1 MKQQFN
7 SLTMKHLY
15 AIFLA
20 LICSIS
26 FSQTKPTLYPKLE
39 SGKYGYYNS
48 SKTLVI
54 PSQFVKALGFNQGLA
69 AVKKTDKWGYINESG
84 SLIIEYL
91 YDDAWFFTE
100 GLAPV
105 CKSKKWGYIDKDGK
119 TVIDFKYD
127 DAGDFSDGIAWVKT
141 AGKVSFIDKLGK
153 SVIGTEYLS
162 ATSFSEGLAG
172 VNKDKLW
179 GYIDKTG
186 TTKIK
191 HQYDNAMPFEDGL
204 AAVKQGSY
212 WGYID
217 INAKKMVDFTYSSV
231 NEDSKNAVFA
241 WSYASNAYSSL
252 SDDNSFYSAHLKKAV
267 ELIRLK
273 ASYFSESELELLA
286 KYYEALGDNDGV
298 SWAKKEQKAK
308 KKSSR
313 SSAASIDLSIA
324 TAPVKLAFHKYFK
337 QVPLYAELRL
347 GLIGTALRLNTY
359 NGYIDNYRFGK
370 WKDDSKQDTI
380 MYSGRD
386 LSVFFLVYI
395 DKYIERANIGYGYAG
410 PSFGFE
416 YRNSNYKV
424 NPVSVDVI
432 EPNTYLTQSVLVTPK
447 YKVQEV
453 SFVFNYTFS
462 GSFLYFSMGYSI
474 GVGHKTYE
482 GIDYS
487 KYDFTGTVFDKSNL
501 TAWSLPL
508 RIQCRLGINIL

>member
-1 MKQQFN
+1 MTTKVI
-7 SLTMKHLY
+7 
-15 AIFLA
+15 IFL
-20 LICSIS
+20 LVLLSINS

-39 SGKYGYYNS
+39 SGKYGYYNT

-54 PSQFVKALGFNQGLA
+54 THQFDNALGFNQGLA
-69 AVKKTDKWGYINESG
+69 AVKKTDKWGYINETG
-84 SLIIEYL
+84 GLVIDYL
-91 YDDAWFFTE
+91 YDNAWFFTE

-105 CKSKKWGYIDKDGK
+105 CKAKKWGYIDKDGK

-141 AGKVSFIDKLGK
+141 VGKVSFIDKLGK
-153 SVIGTEYLS
+153 SAISTEYLS

-212 WGYID
+212 WGFID
-217 INAKKMVDFTYSSV
+217 INAKKMVDFTLSSV
-231 NEDSKNAVFA
+231 SEDYKNSAFA

-273 ASYFSESELELLA
+273 GSYFSESELELLV
-286 KYYEALGDNDGV
+286 KYYEALGDNDGA
-298 SWAKKEQKAK
+298 SWAKKEMKAK
-308 KKSSR
+308 KKSNR
-313 SSAASIDLSIA
+313 SPSASIDLSIA
-324 TAPVKLAFHKYFK
+324 TAPVKLGFYKFLR

-359 NGYIDNYRFGK
+359 NEYTDNYRFGK
-370 WKDDSKQDTI
+370 WKDSNKQDTI
-380 MYSGRD
+380 IYSGRD
-386 LSVFFLVYI
+386 LSVFFLIYM
-395 DKYIERANIGYGYAG
+395 DKYIEKANIGRGYVG
-410 PSFGFE
+410 PCFGFE
-416 YRNSNYKV
+416 YRNSNYNVK
-424 NPVSVDVI
+424 PVAVDV
-432 EPNTYLTQSVLVTPK
+432 LQSNGYNYQSLILSPQ

-453 SFVFNYTFS
+453 SFVFNYTVS
-462 GSFLYFSMGYSI
+462 SSFLYFSMGYSI
-474 GVGHKTYE
+474 GVGHKTYS

-487 KYDFTGTVFDKSNL
+487 NYNFTGTAFDKANL
-501 TAWSLPL
+501 TSWSLPL